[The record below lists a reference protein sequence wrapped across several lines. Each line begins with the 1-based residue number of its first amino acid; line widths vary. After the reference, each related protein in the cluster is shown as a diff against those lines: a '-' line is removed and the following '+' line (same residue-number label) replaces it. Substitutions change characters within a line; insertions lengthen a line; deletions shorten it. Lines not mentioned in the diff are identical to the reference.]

1 MKLSRH
7 FYPGF
12 GATATMSE
20 YTCKFTF
27 ILINFAS
34 DNMSSDASIMV
45 MGDRIASNK
54 MAAAS
59 YTI

>member
-27 ILINFAS
+27 ILTNFAS
-34 DNMSSDASIMV
+34 DNMSSDASIVV
-45 MGDRIASNK
+45 MGVLGLPGK
-54 MAAAS
+54 VE
-59 YTI
+59 Y